1 MNEKT
6 VNIHDAKTQLSRL
19 IARVE
24 RGERIVIA
32 RAGKPVAEL
41 RPARKA
47 KKRSRPLDDPLF
59 RVDEYSYDGPIGLT
73 THEDIDGSIYDSNPI
88 ATKHAEGA

>member
-1 MNEKT
+1 MSEKT

-32 RAGKPVAEL
+32 RAGMPVAEL

-47 KKRSRPLDDPLF
+47 KTRARPLDDPLL
-59 RVDEYSYDGPIGLT
+59 RVEEYCYDGPIGPVT
-73 THEDIDGSIYDSNPI
+73 NEDIDRTVYGI
-88 ATKHAEGA
+88 

>member
-1 MNEKT
+1 MSAKT

-41 RPARKA
+41 RPARKV
-47 KKRSRPLDDPLF
+47 KRRSRALDDPLL
-59 RVDEYSYDGPIGLT
+59 RVEEYSYDGPIGT
-73 THEDIDGSIYDSNPI
+73 TANEDLDRTVYGI
-88 ATKHAEGA
+88 

>member
-1 MNEKT
+1 MKMDEKI
-6 VNIHDAKTQLSRL
+6 VIIHDAKTQLSRL

-24 RGERIVIA
+24 RGKRIVIA

-47 KKRSRPLDDPLF
+47 KKRINPLDDPLL
-59 RVDEYSYDGPIGLT
+59 RVEEYSYDGPVGPMGN
-73 THEDIDGSIYDSNPI
+73 EAIDRTVYGR
-88 ATKHAEGA
+88 

>member
-1 MNEKT
+1 MRGKT
-6 VNIHDAKTQLSRL
+6 VDIHDAKTRLSRL

-41 RPARKA
+41 RPVGKM
-47 KKRSRPLDDPLF
+47 KKRPIRLDDPLL
-59 RVDEYSYDGPIGLT
+59 RVNEYSYDGPIGPT
-73 THEDIDGSIYDSNPI
+73 TNQDIDSTVCSV
-88 ATKHAEGA
+88 

>member
-1 MNEKT
+1 MNGKP

-41 RPARKA
+41 RPARQT
-47 KKRSRPLDDPLF
+47 KKRFRPLDDPLL
-59 RVDEYSYDGPIGLT
+59 RVEEYCYDGPIGPT
-73 THEDIDGSIYDSNPI
+73 ANEDIDRTVYDV
-88 ATKHAEGA
+88 

>member
-1 MNEKT
+1 MSEKT

-41 RPARKA
+41 RPARKL
-47 KKRSRPLDDPLF
+47 KKRSRPLDDPLL
-59 RVDEYSYDGPIGLT
+59 RVEEYSYDGPIGPT
-73 THEDIDGSIYDSNPI
+73 ANEDIDRTVYGI
-88 ATKHAEGA
+88 